1 MGLWAALRPGF
12 RRFKGFRRFRGE
24 GGRLLRS
31 RGFLRFLGLTGLWPE
46 GCGIAL
52 RVHSEHD
59 WQEQSDAPIIVSR
72 FPFRGDEFYN
82 SAPRNGK
89 PYNRACGAWKC
100 TPFGTFG
107 TTFPPEGELL
117 AVQCIEVLM
126 RPKAE
131 RKANFPLRGKS
142 PQGNRGAFPSR
153 HRRGRMVFPL
163 LLPNM
168 QIISPAQHQ
177 RGPAAAGSI
186 HNSL

>member
-1 MGLWAALRPGF
+1 MGRSAARVQRVQRVQKVQRGRWTAPTEPRVLKILRFDGPLARGLWYRP
-12 RRFKGFRRFRGE
+12 
-24 GGRLLRS
+24 S
-31 RGFLRFLGLTGLWPE
+31 
-46 GCGIAL
+46 
-52 RVHSEHD
+52 
-59 WQEQSDAPIIVSR
+59 
-72 FPFRGDEFYN
+72 GDEFYN

-89 PYNRACGAWKC
+89 PYNRADARRKC
-100 TPFGTFG
+100 TPFGTFS

-168 QIISPAQHQ
+168 QIISPAQRQ
-177 RGPAAAGSI
+177 RGPGTRCRRQHS
-186 HNSL
+186 

>member
-12 RRFKGFRRFRGE
+12 KGFKGFRRFRGE
-24 GGRLLRS
+24 GGRALWAR
-31 RGFLRFLGLTGLWPE
+31 GLWPPSAA
-46 GCGIAL
+46 GCVERGDGPL
-52 RVHSEHD
+52 GRGWWYRPS
-59 WQEQSDAPIIVSR
+59 
-72 FPFRGDEFYN
+72 GDEFYN

-89 PYNRACGAWKC
+89 PYNRADARRKC

-126 RPKAE
+126 RPNAE

-142 PQGNRGAFPSR
+142 PQGNRGALPSR

-168 QIISPAQHQ
+168 QIISPAQRQ
-177 RGPAAAGSI
+177 RGPGTRCRRQHS
-186 HNSL
+186 